1 MINFDLNFILAFFFG
16 IIVLYILARL
26 LYFPFKI
33 FIRFLGSA
41 VLGGIMLALFNLIG
55 TIWGVQIGLN
65 VITAAITGFMGV
77 PGIILIFLLQRIT
90 S

>member
-33 FIRFLGSA
+33 FIRFLVSA
-41 VLGGIMLALFNLIG
+41 VLGGIMLAIFNVVG
-55 TIWGVQIGLN
+55 TIWGIQIGLN

-77 PGIILIFLLQRIT
+77 PGIVLILLLQRIT

>member
-33 FIRFLGSA
+33 FIRFLVSA
-41 VLGGIMLALFNLIG
+41 VLGGVMLAIFNVVG
-55 TIWGVQIGLN
+55 TIWGIQIGLN

-77 PGIILIFLLQRIT
+77 PGIVLILLLQRIT